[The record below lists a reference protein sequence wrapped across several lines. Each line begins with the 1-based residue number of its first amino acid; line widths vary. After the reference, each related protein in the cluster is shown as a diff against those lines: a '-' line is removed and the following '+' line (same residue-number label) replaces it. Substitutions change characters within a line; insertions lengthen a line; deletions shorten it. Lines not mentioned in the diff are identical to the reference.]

1 MVNITGQQYII
12 LKKALRTKNYSL
24 AHGVLAMLL
33 SQKLCTDISKLTDKE
48 AIEYVLEN
56 ISVELHIHE
65 TINWY
70 GRHNIPGLKAKNSKY
85 WIH

>member
-1 MVNITGQQYII
+1 MVNITGQQYIR
-12 LKKALRTKNYSL
+12 LKKALRTKNYVL

-33 SQKLCTDISKLTDKE
+33 SQKLCTNISKLTDKE

-56 ISVELHIHE
+56 IPVELRIHE

-70 GRHNIPGLKAKNSKY
+70 GRHNISGLKAKNSKY

>member
-1 MVNITGQQYII
+1 MVNITGQQYIR
-12 LKKALRTKNYSL
+12 LKKALRTNNYTL
-24 AHGVLAMLL
+24 AHGVLATLL
-33 SQKLCTDISKLTDKE
+33 SQKLGKDISKLTDKE
-48 AIEYVLEN
+48 AVKWVLEN

-85 WIH
+85 WVH